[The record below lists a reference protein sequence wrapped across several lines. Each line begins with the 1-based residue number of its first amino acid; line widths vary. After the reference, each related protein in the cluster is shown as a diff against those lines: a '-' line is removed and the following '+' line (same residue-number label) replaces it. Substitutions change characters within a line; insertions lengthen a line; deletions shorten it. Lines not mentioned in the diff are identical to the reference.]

1 VTMRTLI
8 ANAEVDGR
16 YVSVGID
23 GERITLLTDDQTS
36 IADEFD
42 DCVDAAGGAL
52 LPGLHDHHV
61 HLLAMAAR
69 RNGVDVDHLDTA
81 GGFDDELRKAV
92 ERNDG
97 DWVRV
102 TGYDD
107 YRHGPLDRGRLDEIV
122 GDIRLRV
129 KHRSGLAWVLSS
141 AGLDEVLGNNLD
153 DDLPEGIEK
162 AVDGRLTGRLLR
174 LDEWLADRIGV
185 TAPSLA
191 GLGTD
196 LAAFGLT
203 GVTDATPALGAGR
216 TEVLRRAVV
225 DGVIPQRIVLLGV
238 EESDI
243 VATSE
248 DCSPWAR
255 VGPAKIVIDEVIG
268 LDPDALADLI
278 AMHHGNGRAVA
289 IHAVSRAETVTTV
302 TAFAIAGIRDGDRI
316 EHGSVLPMELDP
328 LLSHSG
334 LTVVVQPGL
343 VVERGDFYRDAVEPT
358 DSAILHRAA
367 SLLDAGIAVAVGSD
381 APVTSIDPWA
391 TIAAASTRRTRSGHV
406 LGESEK
412 VSALTALNWYLTD
425 PLVPGGPV
433 RNLRVGSVA
442 DLCLL
447 DVSLAHALSAPDAR
461 HVRRTWV
468 GGRLVHS

>member
-1 VTMRTLI
+1 MRTLI
-8 ANAEVDGR
+8 TNAEVDGR
-16 YVSVGID
+16 LVSVGID
-23 GERITLLTDDQTS
+23 GDRISLLADDQTPV
-36 IADEFD
+36 ADEFD
-42 DCVDAAGGAL
+42 VCVDAAGGAL

-69 RNGVDVDHLDTA
+69 RNGVDVDHLDTSRD
-81 GGFDDELRKAV
+81 FDDELRKAV
-92 ERNDG
+92 AQSDG

-107 YRHGPLDRGRLDEIV
+107 YRHGPLDCDRLDEIV
-122 GDIRLRV
+122 GDSRIRV

-141 AGLDEVLGNNLD
+141 AGLNDVLGNSSE
-153 DDLPEGIEK
+153 DDLPDGVER

-185 TAPSLA
+185 TTPSLA

-196 LAAFGLT
+196 LASFGLT

-216 TEVLRRAVV
+216 TEVLRQAVV

-238 EESDI
+238 DESDI

-248 DCSPWAR
+248 NYSPWAR

-278 AMHHGNGRAVA
+278 ALHHGNGRAVA
-289 IHAVSRAETVTTV
+289 VHAVSRAETVTTV

-316 EHGSVLPMELDP
+316 EHGSVLPFELDP
-328 LLSHSG
+328 LLSRSG

-343 VVERGDFYRDAVEPT
+343 VVERGDFYRDAVEPS
-358 DSAILHRAA
+358 DREVLHRAA

-381 APVTSIDPWA
+381 APVTSVDPWA

-425 PLVPGGPV
+425 PLVPGGAV
-433 RNLRVGSVA
+433 RNLRVGTVA

-461 HVRRTWV
+461 HVRMTWV
-468 GGRLVHS
+468 GGRLVYS